1 MSMYSAPAIYQAMDR
16 RQQTFAA
23 KGQIVNTL
31 SSAGHMVF
39 VTAIHL
45 CPCSIK
51 SAKGN
56 MQMNGRGC
64 LPIKFY

>member
-1 MSMYSAPAIYQAMDR
+1 MDR

-31 SSAGHMVF
+31 SSASHMIF
-39 VTAIHL
+39 LTPLRL
-45 CPCSIK
+45 CSCLIK

-56 MQMNGRGC
+56 MQMNESGC
-64 LPIKFY
+64 VPIKFY